1 MSKHLLTS
9 SRWLALAALLCLW
22 LPCQAQ
28 FSSNVQGTVVDPT
41 GAVIPNVAVTLHSTG
56 TGVDLKETTNP
67 TGFYRFNA
75 VPPGDYTVVASQTGF
90 KTASTSVT
98 LTPDET
104 RGVDVTLVPAGAG
117 TVNVTVTTEAEAL
130 NTEETRVQAT
140 IAAQEV
146 SQLPLPNR
154 DVQLLL
160 ALTPGVVGFQNET
173 PAMGY
178 GSTLFAANFQPNY
191 VANGEGVH
199 SNLFLID
206 DLPVSDDINQGAAM
220 ILPNS
225 DMIAQ
230 VALQSQTY
238 SVENGTSSSLQTLF
252 STKSGGNSFHG
263 AADYS
268 YAGKNLGAAT
278 QPTHAAGMPVVVV
291 SPEFHQDLELGSLG
305 GPLIKDK
312 TFFFGSIEKQNAGIG
327 AASTTNPYFT
337 PSFAQW
343 AAGAFPNSGAA
354 EGLNFAPPTR
364 DQGGTTKTAGQY
376 GMPCGSTQ
384 IVPATVGTASPLAYN
399 IPCNQSVYTVGAI
412 FNQSQPFNGTQWNV
426 RLDQSLRN
434 GNDRIYVM
442 YERIDQTLGDLA
454 ERPKLDSDSPSQ
466 NKYLSANYIHLFSPR
481 LLNEAHFGNLR
492 AIEGNILGDPRA
504 ASIPYLP
511 ILLDTAAGYQF
522 TFPFGITPF
531 ASQTNKEHTYALR
544 DTVSYSLHNHSI
556 RGGYQFYRGD
566 YFQDSSGIFSRA
578 FVPFYFTDNMSWVS
592 NTAQAGYNL
601 YTIGGSGK
609 YTPQYY
615 GATAFYNGLWVE
627 DSWKLRSNLTVTAGI
642 RYDDFGNPTKYG
654 STAQPFVPLFPG
666 SGSAFQQQAWTTTTH
681 VASTAFTQSQNWN
694 FMPRAGFAYTPLKDR
709 TLLLRGGI
717 GLYENVMTPYQIA
730 NNLPT
735 QPPNRISLYETSVVP
750 YGDFTTTSAP
760 YGYTYSYPTYGT
772 DPSGN
777 IYSNPQQTAV
787 FSANLNGFVPTVKP
801 EKYLNYSFGLEQQF
815 VHNMVFGL
823 TYSGSDG
830 FNLIYGSTGAG
841 GGGNNDYNLLPNSP
855 KTRPSQEWGQL
866 NYGRNGLSSN
876 WNAMI
881 VTLKQT
887 YKGLTYQANYNW
899 EKALQDAPTT
909 SDSNSTGT
917 GNTYSIWKGIY
928 DPKSYRGVSAF
939 DVRNSFSFGG
949 VYGIPKFVDNKLV
962 NQTVGGW
969 RVGGIVIAQTGTPF
983 TVAHEGVDYQYD
995 GCANFNGNSG
1005 CAGFPTYSG
1014 SKRSGFSRA
1023 EVLAGAFTVKQF
1035 TDPAGAGSEPV
1046 NQQQGVNGFRNLGF
1060 ASVNAS
1066 LSKGFALPIPKVAES
1081 AKFFFRAEAVNL
1093 LNRTNWQP
1101 MANDV
1106 TDGNFGTVTG
1116 ANQKRYLQLGGRFE
1130 F

>member
-1 MSKHLLTS
+1 MSKHAITS
-9 SRWLALAALLCLW
+9 FRWVALAALLCLW

-28 FSSNVQGTVVDPT
+28 FGSNVQGTVSDQT

-56 TGVDLKETTNP
+56 TGVDLKETTNS

-75 VPPGDYTVVASQTGF
+75 VPPGDYAVLASLAGF

-98 LTPDET
+98 VTPDET

-117 TVNVTVTTEAEAL
+117 TVSVTVSGVAEAL
-130 NTEETRVQAT
+130 NPEETRVQAT
-140 IAAQEV
+140 LAAQEV

-178 GSTLFAANFQPNY
+178 GSTIFASNFQPNY

-206 DLPVSDDINQGAAM
+206 DLPVSDQITQGAAM
-220 ILPNS
+220 IIPNS

-230 VALQSQTY
+230 VSLQSQTY
-238 SVENGTSSSLQTLF
+238 SVENGTSSSLQTSF
-252 STKSGGNSFHG
+252 STKSGGNAFHG
-263 AADYS
+263 AIDYS
-268 YAGKNLGAAT
+268 YAGKNIGAAG
-278 QPTHAAGMPVVVV
+278 QPTHAAGMPVVEV
-291 SPEFHQDLELGSLG
+291 SPEFHQNLLLGSLG
-305 GPLIKDK
+305 GPIIKDK
-312 TFFFGSIEKQNAGIG
+312 TFFFGSVEKQNAGIG
-327 AASTTNPYFT
+327 AASSTNPYFT
-337 PSFAQW
+337 PDFASW
-343 AAGAFPNSGAA
+343 AMTAFPNSGTAY
-354 EGLNFAPPTR
+354 GLNFAPPTR
-364 DQGGTTKTAGQY
+364 DQGGTTKTAGDY

-384 IVPATVGTASPLAYN
+384 TVPATASSDSPLTYD
-399 IPCNQSVYTVGAI
+399 IPCSQSVYTVGAI
-412 FNQSQPFNGTQWNV
+412 FNQSQPFNGTQWNL
-426 RLDQSLRN
+426 RLDQSLR
-434 GNDRIYVM
+434 GGSDRVYVM

-466 NKYLSANYIHLFSPR
+466 NKYFSANYIHLFSPR

-511 ILLDTAAGYQF
+511 IMIDTAAGYQF

-544 DTVSYSLHNHSI
+544 DTVSYTLRNHTI

-578 FVPFYFTDNMSWVS
+578 FVPFYFTDTMSFVS
-592 NTAQAGYNL
+592 NTAQAGYSL
-601 YTIGGSGK
+601 YTIGGDGK

-615 GATAFYNGLWVE
+615 GATAIYNGLWSE
-627 DSWKLRSNLTVTAGI
+627 DSWKVRSNLTVTAGI
-642 RYDDFGNPTKYG
+642 RYDNFGNPSKYG

-666 SGSAFQQQAWTTTTH
+666 SGSTFQQQAWDTSTH
-681 VASTAFTQSQNWN
+681 VAANAFTESQNWN
-694 FMPRAGFAYTPLKDR
+694 FMPRVGFAYTPLKAR
-709 TLLLRGGI
+709 TLLVRGGI

-735 QPPNRISLYETSVVP
+735 QPPNRISLYQTSVVP

-772 DPSGN
+772 DPFGN
-777 IYSNPQQTAV
+777 IYSNAAQTQV
-787 FSANLNGFVPTVKP
+787 FSANLNGFEPTTKP
-801 EKYLNYSFGLEQQF
+801 EKYLNYSLGLEQQF
-815 VHNMVFGL
+815 AHNTVFGL

-830 FNLIYGSTGAG
+830 FDLIYGSAGAG
-841 GGGNNDYNLLPNSP
+841 GGGNADYNLMPNSP

-881 VTLKQT
+881 VTLRQT

-899 EKALQDAPTT
+899 EKALQYAPTT

-928 DPKSYRGVSAF
+928 DAESYHGVSAF
-939 DVRNSFSFGG
+939 NVANSFSFGG
-949 VYGIPKFVDNKLV
+949 VYEIPKFGDSKLL
-962 NQTVGGW
+962 NETVGGW
-969 RVGGIVIAQTGTPF
+969 RIGSIIIAQSGTPF
-983 TVAHEGVDYQYD
+983 TVAHEGIDYQND
-995 GCANFNGNSG
+995 GCDNFNGTSG
-1005 CAGFPTYSG
+1005 CAGFPTYGG
-1014 SKRSGFSRA
+1014 SKRKGFSKG
-1023 EVLAGAFTVKQF
+1023 EVLAGAFTKSQF
-1035 TDPAGAGSEPV
+1035 TDPAGLGTEPV
-1046 NQQQGVNGFRNLGF
+1046 TQQQGVNSFRNLGY

-1066 LSKGFALPIPKVAES
+1066 LSKGFAFPIPKVADS

-1106 TDGNFGTVTG
+1106 TDGNFGTVTS